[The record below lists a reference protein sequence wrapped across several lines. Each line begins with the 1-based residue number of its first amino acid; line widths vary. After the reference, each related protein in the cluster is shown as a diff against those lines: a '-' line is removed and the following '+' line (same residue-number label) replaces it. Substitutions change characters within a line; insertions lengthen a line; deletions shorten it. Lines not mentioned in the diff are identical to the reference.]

1 MLKTF
6 ERRPRLVASTIVTAL
21 LLAVSAIS
29 PFSGTTAL
37 AVPLGSNDVVL
48 SACNNTFQPIKFPLQ
63 YDIVARPSANPIVPG
78 SSFTVEFNVTVTAAA
93 AFLNGVYAVLA
104 ATVGV
109 GGMGR
114 PWVSL

>member
-37 AVPLGSNDVVL
+37 AVPLGSNDIVL
-48 SACNNTFQPIKFPLQ
+48 GACNNTFQPIKFPLE
-63 YDIVARPSANPIVPG
+63 YDIVARPSANPDR
-78 SSFTVEFNVTVTAAA
+78 AA
-93 AFLNGVYAVLA
+93 
-104 ATVGV
+104 VGEQNDTENRREKR
-109 GGMGR
+109 R
-114 PWVSL
+114 PECPKSCEEK